1 MRNFGQKGDAE
12 LVPMYPALNYGSMP
26 GFQFTQ
32 DSQAAILN
40 KASNFQNVSQPK
52 VSPQAAAIGV
62 GSILVVSA
70 GITFGVAPFIVKAFK
85 PDFSYGRRV
94 GIGLGISA
102 VTSIVLSL
110 IRAAKK
116 D

>member
-1 MRNFGQKGDAE
+1 M
-12 LVPMYPALNYGSMP
+12 
-26 GFQFTQ
+26 
-32 DSQAAILN
+32 N

-62 GSILVVSA
+62 GAILGASA
-70 GITFGVAPFIVKAFK
+70 LVTFGVNPLIIKAFK

-102 VTSIVLSL
+102 VVSIALRL

-116 D
+116 ES